1 MQTTL
6 NQDTGLTDA
15 QLQAADE
22 RTRAWYRRVLLL
34 MNESGCDSRTAIAAS
49 ELADRANPARNN

>member
-22 RTRAWYRRVLLL
+22 RTRAWYLRVLLL
-34 MNESGCDSRTAIAAS
+34 MNESGCDIRTAIAAI